1 MIAEVIVEITSS
13 NVDKVFDYSIPQFAM
28 ETFSTLVGRR
38 VLVPFGNRKIEG
50 YIINVK
56 EQSNLESSKIKE
68 IIKFLDE
75 NPVILP
81 EMLKLMQFM
90 VEEYNLKKVD
100 VLRLFIPSEM
110 RGEKIKP
117 LYVNAYQ
124 KVENFDLDSFVC
136 KKNAKKQQEI
146 VDFLKNNEII
156 EAEQVKNFSDSAI
169 KSLVNLGVIKKIP
182 QEKYRT
188 PKSNLNIENSEIT
201 LNNYQ
206 QKAVDGIKG
215 QGTYLLH
222 GVTGSGKTEVYMHL
236 IERILKEN
244 KTAIMLVP
252 EISLTPQVL
261 QNFTERFGENVAIL
275 HSGLSAGERFDEWR
289 RLLSGN
295 AKIAVG
301 ARSCIFAPLQNV
313 GIIIIDEE
321 HDGSYISES
330 NPRYNTIE
338 IAKFRST
345 QNDCPLVLGSAT
357 PSLDSY
363 SKVMSGEYKLFEL
376 PIRANGKPMPEIQ
389 IVDML
394 NEIRNGNTNIFSRSL
409 LVNLEECVKEKN
421 QAMIFI
427 NRRGF
432 SSFMMCREC
441 GYVAKCTDCDVSLVY
456 HKAENKL
463 KCHYCGKRFHVLD
476 VCPQC
481 GSKSIKQGA
490 VGTEQ
495 VVLELKKYFPDVPIF
510 RMDNDTTRNKNAH
523 EKILSE
529 FRQTKPSILVGTQM
543 IAKGHDIPNVT
554 LVGIVDADQSLYQSH
569 YKSAERT
576 FALITQVS
584 GRAGRSEKVGR
595 VILQTYN
602 PKHYVYRFAKL
613 YDYKGFFDKE
623 VNLRKTTGFP
633 PYSTIIRLLISAD
646 SEEIAYEKTKNIIQK
661 VRGMRE
667 TDRTN
672 FVYLDAMK
680 SPVARVKNKFRYQVL
695 MRVINWQK
703 IRKQIYELCDNEKDA
718 KISLFV
724 EINPQNLS

>member
-1 MIAEVIVEITSS
+1 M
-13 NVDKVFDYSIPQFAM
+13 
-28 ETFSTLVGRR
+28 
-38 VLVPFGNRKIEG
+38 
-50 YIINVK
+50 
-56 EQSNLESSKIKE
+56 ESSKIKE

-394 NEIRNGNTNIFSRSL
+394 NEIRNGNTNMFSRSL

-495 VVLELKKYFPDVPIF
+495 VVLELKKYFPNVPIF

-646 SEEIAYEKTKNIIQK
+646 SEEMAYEKTKNIIQK
-661 VRGMRE
+661 VRELRE

>member
-1 MIAEVIVEITSS
+1 M
-13 NVDKVFDYSIPQFAM
+13 
-28 ETFSTLVGRR
+28 
-38 VLVPFGNRKIEG
+38 
-50 YIINVK
+50 
-56 EQSNLESSKIKE
+56 ESSKIKE

-394 NEIRNGNTNIFSRSL
+394 NEIRNGNTNMFSRSL
-409 LVNLEECVKEKN
+409 LINLEECVKEKN

>member
-1 MIAEVIVEITSS
+1 M
-13 NVDKVFDYSIPQFAM
+13 
-28 ETFSTLVGRR
+28 
-38 VLVPFGNRKIEG
+38 
-50 YIINVK
+50 
-56 EQSNLESSKIKE
+56 ESSKIKE

>member
-1 MIAEVIVEITSS
+1 M
-13 NVDKVFDYSIPQFAM
+13 
-28 ETFSTLVGRR
+28 
-38 VLVPFGNRKIEG
+38 
-50 YIINVK
+50 
-56 EQSNLESSKIKE
+56 ESSKIKE

-394 NEIRNGNTNIFSRSL
+394 NEIRNGNTNMFSRSL
-409 LVNLEECVKEKN
+409 LANLEECVKEKN

>member
-56 EQSNLESSKIKE
+56 DQSNLESSKIKE

-394 NEIRNGNTNIFSRSL
+394 NEIRNGNTNMFSRLL

>member
-124 KVENFDLDSFVC
+124 KIENFDLDSFVC

-345 QNDCPLVLGSAT
+345 QNNCPLVLGSAT

-394 NEIRNGNTNIFSRSL
+394 NEIRNGNTNMFSRSL

-613 YDYKGFFDKE
+613 YNYKGFFDKE

>member
-1 MIAEVIVEITSS
+1 
-13 NVDKVFDYSIPQFAM
+13 M

-68 IIKFLDE
+68 ITKFLDE

-394 NEIRNGNTNIFSRSL
+394 NEIRNGNTNMFSRSL

-495 VVLELKKYFPDVPIF
+495 VVLELKKYFPDIPIF

-661 VRGMRE
+661 VRGLRE
-667 TDRTN
+667 TDKTN

>member
-1 MIAEVIVEITSS
+1 M
-13 NVDKVFDYSIPQFAM
+13 
-28 ETFSTLVGRR
+28 
-38 VLVPFGNRKIEG
+38 
-50 YIINVK
+50 
-56 EQSNLESSKIKE
+56 ESSKIKE

-124 KVENFDLDSFVC
+124 KVENFDLDRFVC

>member
-1 MIAEVIVEITSS
+1 MIAEIIVEVASS
-13 NVDKVFDYSIPQFAM
+13 NVDKIFDYLIPEYINESFTNLIGM
-28 ETFSTLVGRR
+28 R

-50 YIINVK
+50 YIINIK
-56 EQSNLESSKIKE
+56 EKSELDENKLKE

-75 NPVILP
+75 KPVILP

-124 KVENFDLDSFVC
+124 KVENFDLESFVC

-146 VDFLKNNEII
+146 IDFLKNNEII

-169 KSLVNLGVIKKIP
+169 KTLLNLGVLTKIA

-188 PKSNLNIENSEIT
+188 PKSNLNIENCLIT

-236 IERILKEN
+236 IEKVLKEN

-301 ARSCIFAPLQNV
+301 ARSCIFAPLKDV

-338 IAKFRST
+338 IAKFRSM
-345 QNDCPLVLGSAT
+345 QNNCPLVLGSAT

-394 NEIRNGNTNIFSRSL
+394 NEIRNGNTNMFSRSL
-409 LVNLEECVKEKN
+409 LVNLEECIKEKN

-456 HKAENKL
+456 HKSENKL

-476 VCPQC
+476 VCPEC

-490 VGTEQ
+490 IGTEQ
-495 VVLELKKYFPDVPIF
+495 VVLELKKYFPDIPIF

-523 EKILSE
+523 EKILSQ
-529 FRQTKPSILVGTQM
+529 FRQAKPSILVGTQM

-584 GRAGRSEKVGR
+584 GRAGRSEKVGK

-602 PKHYVYRFAKL
+602 PRHYVYRFAKL

-633 PYSTIIRLLISAD
+633 PYSTIIRLLISSD
-646 SEEIAYEKTKNIIQK
+646 SEEIAYESTKNIIQK
-661 VRGMRE
+661 VRE
-667 TDRTN
+667 IKEQDKEN

-680 SPVARVKNKFRYQVL
+680 SPIGRVKNKFRFQVL
-695 MRVINWQK
+695 MRVVDFKK
-703 IRKQIYELCDNEKDA
+703 IRKQIYELCDNEKNS
-718 KISLFV
+718 KLSIFV

>member
-81 EMLKLMQFM
+81 EMLKLMEFM

-338 IAKFRST
+338 LAKFRST

-394 NEIRNGNTNIFSRSL
+394 NEIRNGNTNMFSRSL

-529 FRQTKPSILVGTQM
+529 FRLTKPSILVGTQM

-661 VRGMRE
+661 VRGLRE

>member
-1 MIAEVIVEITSS
+1 
-13 NVDKVFDYSIPQFAM
+13 M

-409 LVNLEECVKEKN
+409 LINLEECVKEKN

-495 VVLELKKYFPDVPIF
+495 VVLELKKYFPEVPIF

>member
-1 MIAEVIVEITSS
+1 M
-13 NVDKVFDYSIPQFAM
+13 
-28 ETFSTLVGRR
+28 
-38 VLVPFGNRKIEG
+38 
-50 YIINVK
+50 
-56 EQSNLESSKIKE
+56 ESSKIKE

-124 KVENFDLDSFVC
+124 KVENFDLDNFVC

-345 QNDCPLVLGSAT
+345 QNNCPLVLGSAT

-394 NEIRNGNTNIFSRSL
+394 NEIRNGNTNMFSRSL

>member
-1 MIAEVIVEITSS
+1 
-13 NVDKVFDYSIPQFAM
+13 M

-81 EMLKLMQFM
+81 EMLKLMEFM

-338 IAKFRST
+338 LAKFRST

-394 NEIRNGNTNIFSRSL
+394 NEIRNGNTNMFSRSL

-529 FRQTKPSILVGTQM
+529 FRLTKPSILVGTQM

-661 VRGMRE
+661 VRGLRE

>member
-50 YIINVK
+50 YIINIK

-124 KVENFDLDSFVC
+124 KVENFDLDNFVC

-345 QNDCPLVLGSAT
+345 QNNCPLVLGSAT

-394 NEIRNGNTNIFSRSL
+394 NEIRNGNTNMFSRSL

-495 VVLELKKYFPDVPIF
+495 VVLELKKYFPNVPIF

-661 VRGMRE
+661 VRGLRE

-672 FVYLDAMK
+672 FMYLDAMK

>member
-1 MIAEVIVEITSS
+1 M
-13 NVDKVFDYSIPQFAM
+13 
-28 ETFSTLVGRR
+28 
-38 VLVPFGNRKIEG
+38 
-50 YIINVK
+50 
-56 EQSNLESSKIKE
+56 ESSKIKE

-394 NEIRNGNTNIFSRSL
+394 NEIRNGNTNMFSRSL

>member
-124 KVENFDLDSFVC
+124 KVENFDLDRFVC

-394 NEIRNGNTNIFSRSL
+394 NEIRNGNTNMFSRSL

>member
-1 MIAEVIVEITSS
+1 
-13 NVDKVFDYSIPQFAM
+13 M

-495 VVLELKKYFPDVPIF
+495 VVLELKKYFPNVPIF

>member
-1 MIAEVIVEITSS
+1 M
-13 NVDKVFDYSIPQFAM
+13 
-28 ETFSTLVGRR
+28 
-38 VLVPFGNRKIEG
+38 
-50 YIINVK
+50 
-56 EQSNLESSKIKE
+56 ESSKIKE

-124 KVENFDLDSFVC
+124 KVENFDLDNFVC

-394 NEIRNGNTNIFSRSL
+394 NEIRNGNTNMFSRSL

>member
-1 MIAEVIVEITSS
+1 MEI
-13 NVDKVFDYSIPQFAM
+13 
-28 ETFSTLVGRR
+28 FSTLVGRR

-345 QNDCPLVLGSAT
+345 QNNCPLVLGSAT

-394 NEIRNGNTNIFSRSL
+394 NEIRNGNTNMFSRSL

-613 YDYKGFFDKE
+613 YNYKGFFDKE

>member
-1 MIAEVIVEITSS
+1 
-13 NVDKVFDYSIPQFAM
+13 M

-124 KVENFDLDSFVC
+124 KVENFDLDNFVC

-394 NEIRNGNTNIFSRSL
+394 NEIRNGNTNMFSRSL

>member
-394 NEIRNGNTNIFSRSL
+394 NEIRNGNTNMFSRSL

>member
-1 MIAEVIVEITSS
+1 
-13 NVDKVFDYSIPQFAM
+13 M

-81 EMLKLMQFM
+81 EMLKLMKFM

-338 IAKFRST
+338 LAKFRST

-394 NEIRNGNTNIFSRSL
+394 NEIRNGNTNMFSRSL
-409 LVNLEECVKEKN
+409 LVNLEECVQEKN

-495 VVLELKKYFPDVPIF
+495 VVMELKKYFPDVPIF

>member
-1 MIAEVIVEITSS
+1 M
-13 NVDKVFDYSIPQFAM
+13 
-28 ETFSTLVGRR
+28 
-38 VLVPFGNRKIEG
+38 
-50 YIINVK
+50 
-56 EQSNLESSKIKE
+56 ESSKIKE

-456 HKAENKL
+456 HIAENKL

>member
-1 MIAEVIVEITSS
+1 M
-13 NVDKVFDYSIPQFAM
+13 
-28 ETFSTLVGRR
+28 
-38 VLVPFGNRKIEG
+38 
-50 YIINVK
+50 
-56 EQSNLESSKIKE
+56 ESSKIKE

-124 KVENFDLDSFVC
+124 KVENFDLDNFVC

-345 QNDCPLVLGSAT
+345 QNNCPLVLGSAT

-394 NEIRNGNTNIFSRSL
+394 NEIRNGNTNMFSRSL

-495 VVLELKKYFPDVPIF
+495 VVLELKKYFPNVPIF

-661 VRGMRE
+661 VRGLRE

-672 FVYLDAMK
+672 FMYLDAMK

>member
-495 VVLELKKYFPDVPIF
+495 VVMELKKYFPDVPIF

>member
-1 MIAEVIVEITSS
+1 M
-13 NVDKVFDYSIPQFAM
+13 
-28 ETFSTLVGRR
+28 
-38 VLVPFGNRKIEG
+38 
-50 YIINVK
+50 
-56 EQSNLESSKIKE
+56 ESSKIKE

-124 KVENFDLDSFVC
+124 KVENFDLDNFVC

-169 KSLVNLGVIKKIP
+169 KSLVNLGVIKNIP

-345 QNDCPLVLGSAT
+345 QNNCPLVLGSAT

-394 NEIRNGNTNIFSRSL
+394 NEIRNGNTNMFSRSL

-584 GRAGRSEKVGR
+584 GRAGRSEKVGI

>member
-1 MIAEVIVEITSS
+1 M
-13 NVDKVFDYSIPQFAM
+13 
-28 ETFSTLVGRR
+28 
-38 VLVPFGNRKIEG
+38 
-50 YIINVK
+50 
-56 EQSNLESSKIKE
+56 ESSKIKE

-124 KVENFDLDSFVC
+124 KIENFDLDSFVC

-345 QNDCPLVLGSAT
+345 QNNCPLVLGSAT

-394 NEIRNGNTNIFSRSL
+394 NEIRNGNTNMFSRSL

-613 YDYKGFFDKE
+613 YNYKGFFDKE

>member
-1 MIAEVIVEITSS
+1 M
-13 NVDKVFDYSIPQFAM
+13 
-28 ETFSTLVGRR
+28 
-38 VLVPFGNRKIEG
+38 
-50 YIINVK
+50 
-56 EQSNLESSKIKE
+56 ESSKIKE

-146 VDFLKNNEII
+146 VDFLKDNEII

-394 NEIRNGNTNIFSRSL
+394 NEIRNGNTNMFSRSL

>member
-1 MIAEVIVEITSS
+1 
-13 NVDKVFDYSIPQFAM
+13 M

-394 NEIRNGNTNIFSRSL
+394 NEIRNGNTNMFSRSL
-409 LVNLEECVKEKN
+409 LANLEECVKEKN

>member
-124 KVENFDLDSFVC
+124 KVENFDLDNFVC

-394 NEIRNGNTNIFSRSL
+394 NEIRNGNTNMFSRSL

>member
-1 MIAEVIVEITSS
+1 M
-13 NVDKVFDYSIPQFAM
+13 
-28 ETFSTLVGRR
+28 
-38 VLVPFGNRKIEG
+38 
-50 YIINVK
+50 
-56 EQSNLESSKIKE
+56 ESSKIKE

-394 NEIRNGNTNIFSRSL
+394 NEIRNGNTNMFSRSL

-495 VVLELKKYFPDVPIF
+495 VVLELKKYFPNVPIF

-661 VRGMRE
+661 VRGLRE